1 MTDCNRLL
9 WSLVELVNIIWI
21 SISIHTIWYQ
31 PLVSYYNSKKYQ
43 RVWNPESST
52 LFKIFL
58 NKKNNVTA
66 LVGFYKKTLV
76 IQEASEERKLKNSN
90 TIWIFPTRKT
100 SKNSPI
106 IALYIIFL
114 QRKYLLESA
123 DVSSLVFYILYGQK
137 FFWWH
142 QNSSKI
148 QELRTKSST
157 MKLGTGN

>member
-1 MTDCNRLL
+1 MTVIAYDP
-9 WSLVELVNIIWI
+9 WSNWPTL
-21 SISIHTIWYQ
+21 SGFRYQSTQFGYQ

-52 LFKIFL
+52 LIKMFL
-58 NKKNNVTA
+58 KKKSNVTA
-66 LVGFYKKTLV
+66 LVGFYKKTSKKQV
-76 IQEASEERKLKNSN
+76 KKRKLKNSN
-90 TIWIFPTRKT
+90 TIWIFLTRKT